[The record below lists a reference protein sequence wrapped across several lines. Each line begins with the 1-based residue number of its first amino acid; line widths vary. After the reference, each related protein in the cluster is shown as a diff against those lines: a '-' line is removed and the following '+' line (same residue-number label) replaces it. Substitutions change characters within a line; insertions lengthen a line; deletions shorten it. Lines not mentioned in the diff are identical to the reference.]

1 MGSKIGQKTPAP
13 KPAITHEAYFEIA
26 IYVKKSA
33 PGPLV
38 MGVREGFMSKALSHL
53 QKQNASDCLLKPS
66 DTARKYR
73 IYRGRN
79 FPELL
84 YE

>member
-1 MGSKIGQKTPAP
+1 MGNKIGRKTPAP

-38 MGVREGFMSKALSHL
+38 MGVWEGFMSEALSHL
-53 QKQNASDCLLKPS
+53 HKQDASNCLLKPS

-73 IYRGRN
+73 IYCGRD
-79 FPELL
+79 FPELF